1 MFTNTINSGA
11 NPKAHQKHSQ
21 EILSGV
27 YTKEK
32 YLWCKKKTGKG
43 IYLRWAFFW
52 ELKIIVNQIYRK
64 TSLIM

>member
-32 YLWCKKKTGKG
+32 YLWCKKKNGEGHLLEMG
-43 IYLRWAFFW
+43 IFLGA
-52 ELKIIVNQIYRK
+52 
-64 TSLIM
+64 

>member
-11 NPKAHQKHSQ
+11 NPKAHQMHSQ

-32 YLWCKKKTGKG
+32 YLWCKKKNGEG
-43 IYLRWAFFW
+43 HLLEMCIFW